1 MESFLPEHH
10 PLSIQYWTVHGSA
23 DKMKPAGKVT
33 PFLLILPWMRLIC
46 NPKAEAWN
54 KAKKGRTA
62 KRIQTDLKRSIG
74 GTNMSKQVKDV
85 NLVVIGAG
93 GAGLAAAVTAM
104 QNGLDKILVLEK
116 SPFTGGNSR
125 MAGGHMVCVTTE
137 DKTGT
142 VGTAEET
149 FREVIRFHHYERVE
163 PKILRKFLDNTRGT
177 IDWLENMGIA
187 YVDNGGGMR
196 DGKYPFGNFK
206 MATTH
211 MKKLLL
217 EAGNEVL
224 MNTAATGIGRNADGK
239 VCSVTAAAADG
250 TELELHTRAVVIAT
264 GGFTGNSA
272 LLHKYFPDQYD
283 DNYYTDALPQDGD
296 GIALAQSA
304 GAALTDYCTLVK
316 ENAYSCNSRLDAP
329 NRAAHQACSL
339 WINSHGERFHDESD
353 TFSNESTNSLT
364 RQPGKIGYAL
374 FDENVISTLEQMLKD
389 AIADGSFDPQKPISF
404 DDMQNNLINVFD
416 AMRLRTSLE
425 GEWKRKEGWVFKADT
440 PQELAKQIGV
450 KESALMQTLKEY
462 NEDCVRGHDRLF
474 GKPAPA
480 LIPLN
485 KGPYY
490 ALKFRPI
497 MIDTIGPIVINDN
510 MEVLDDTHEV
520 IPGLYAAGVI
530 TSGSQ
535 GRDYTLHGGCLSYSL
550 FSGRF
555 AGQSIVN
562 YLNN

>member
-1 MESFLPEHH
+1 
-10 PLSIQYWTVHGSA
+10 
-23 DKMKPAGKVT
+23 
-33 PFLLILPWMRLIC
+33 
-46 NPKAEAWN
+46 
-54 KAKKGRTA
+54 
-62 KRIQTDLKRSIG
+62 
-74 GTNMSKQVKDV
+74 MSKIVKDA
-85 NLVVIGAG
+85 NMVVIGAG
-93 GAGLAAAVTAM
+93 GAGLASAVTAM
-104 QNGLDKILVLEK
+104 QSGLDRIIVLEK

-137 DKTGT
+137 DKPGT
-142 VGTAEET
+142 VGTAEDT
-149 FREVIRFHHYERVE
+149 FREVIRFHHYSRVE
-163 PKILRKFLDNTRGT
+163 PKLLRKYLDNTRGT
-177 IDWLENMGIA
+177 IDWLEAMGFA
-187 YVDNGGGMR
+187 YVENGGGMQ

-206 MATTH
+206 LVTTH

-217 EAGNEVL
+217 AAGNEVL
-224 MNTAATGIGRNADGK
+224 LNTAATGIKRDADGK
-239 VCSVTAAAADG
+239 VCCVTARTAEG
-250 TELELHTRAVVIAT
+250 EELEIHTKTAVIAT
-264 GGFTGNSA
+264 GGFTGNSQ

-296 GIALAQSA
+296 GIALAEGA

-339 WINSHGERFHDESD
+339 WISGHGERFHDESD

-374 FDENVISTLEQMLKD
+374 FDENILSTLEKMLED
-389 AIADGSFDPQKPISF
+389 AIADGSFDPNAPISF
-404 DDMQNNLINVFD
+404 EDMQNNLINVFD

-440 PQELAKQIGV
+440 LEELAEMIGV
-450 KESALMQTLKEY
+450 KVSAMQKTVEEY
-462 NEDCVRGHDRLF
+462 NEDCAAGHDRLF

-485 KGPYY
+485 RGPYY

-497 MIDTIGPIVINDN
+497 LIDTVGPIVINEN
-510 MEVLDDTHEV
+510 MEVLDKAHEP

-535 GRDYTLHGGCLSYSL
+535 GHDYALHGAALSFSL

-555 AGQSIVN
+555 AGANIAK
-562 YLNN
+562 YLNV

>member
-1 MESFLPEHH
+1 
-10 PLSIQYWTVHGSA
+10 
-23 DKMKPAGKVT
+23 
-33 PFLLILPWMRLIC
+33 
-46 NPKAEAWN
+46 
-54 KAKKGRTA
+54 
-62 KRIQTDLKRSIG
+62 
-74 GTNMSKQVKDV
+74 MSKIVKDA
-85 NLVVIGAG
+85 NMVVIGAG
-93 GAGLAAAVTAM
+93 GAGLASAVTAM
-104 QNGLDKILVLEK
+104 QSGLDKIVVLEK

-137 DKTGT
+137 DKPGT

-149 FREVIRFHHYERVE
+149 FREVIRFHHYSRVE
-163 PKILRKFLDNTRGT
+163 PKLLRKYLDNTRGT
-177 IDWLENMGIA
+177 IDWLEAMGFA
-187 YVDNGGGMR
+187 YVENGGGMR

-206 MATTH
+206 LVTTH

-217 EAGNEVL
+217 AAGNEVL
-224 MNTAATGIGRNADGK
+224 LNTAATGIQRDADGK
-239 VCSVTAAAADG
+239 VCCVTAKTAEGD
-250 TELELHTRAVVIAT
+250 ELEIHTKTAVIAT
-264 GGFTGNSA
+264 GGFTGNSQ

-296 GIALAQSA
+296 GIALAEGA
-304 GAALTDYCTLVK
+304 GAAMTDYCTLVK

-374 FDENVISTLEQMLKD
+374 FDENILSTLEKMLED
-389 AIADGSFDPQKPISF
+389 AIADGSFDPNAPISF
-404 DDMQNNLINVFD
+404 EDMQNNLINVFD
-416 AMRLRTSLE
+416 AMRLRASLE
-425 GEWKRKEGWVFKADT
+425 GEWKRKEGWVFRADT
-440 PQELAKQIGV
+440 LEELAEMIGV
-450 KESALMQTLKEY
+450 KVSAMQKTVEEY
-462 NEDCVRGHDRLF
+462 NADCAAGHDRLF

-480 LIPLN
+480 MIPLN

-497 MIDTIGPIVINDN
+497 LIDTVGPIVINEN
-510 MEVLDDTHEV
+510 MEVLDKAHEP

-535 GRDYTLHGGCLSYSL
+535 GHDYTLHGAALSFSL

-555 AGQSIVN
+555 AGASIAK
-562 YLNN
+562 YLNV